1 MAVTSQDE
9 FVDLYEILELATDA
23 EAETIRKRI
32 NELYLESQ
40 QNLDHRNAKKRLQY
54 QQMYEIFLPQAR
66 HLLLDKRRREEYD
79 RYLTAYR
86 TGNKVVTAEP
96 STPSVSMPESAPQTE
111 EPPLPGMAEVE
122 VDPAVLAAEREDIW
136 AKWKQGLEL
145 IADDAPS
152 VPASLA
158 DRAAAAQE
166 AAPQSQEAVPPPVTP
181 NRAPARPD
189 VPPFAQRPQSAPRP
203 AAPPPRATTEAA
215 PTPPAAGTRAAPPPP
230 RAARPKRPPTVGY
243 GSGLAGE
250 PSPEEVE
257 RVKEH
262 ERHLE
267 LQRADITREVA
278 QTAGLLSAA
287 VGGVIIF
294 IVGCVGL
301 FFLVR
306 TLKEIPLGLSSGVF
320 SGILLLVILGAAAFG
335 ATRMR
340 DKAEN
345 SKEVELSQLS
355 HEELLRQYGSK

>member
-32 NELYLESQ
+32 NELYLEAQ

-79 RYLTAYR
+79 RYLNAYR

-96 STPSVSMPESAPQTE
+96 STPSVSMPETSSQTE

-122 VDPAVLAAEREDIW
+122 VDPEVLAAEREDIW

-145 IADDAPS
+145 IADDAPA
-152 VPASLA
+152 VPAPLA

-166 AAPQSQEAVPPPVTP
+166 ASPQNQEVAPTPVTP
-181 NRAPARPD
+181 NSAPARPD

-203 AAPPPRATTEAA
+203 AAPPPRTTSDVPSSPSGAA
-215 PTPPAAGTRAAPPPP
+215 RQAPPPP
-230 RAARPKRPPTVGY
+230 RAARPKRPPSVGY
-243 GSGLAGE
+243 GAALAGE
-250 PSPEEVE
+250 PTPEEVE
-257 RVKEH
+257 RAKEH

-267 LQRADITREVA
+267 LQRAEITREAA

-294 IVGCVGL
+294 IVGCIGL
-301 FFLVR
+301 FFLVNN
-306 TLKEIPLGLSSGVF
+306 LKEIPLGLSSGVF

-335 ATRMR
+335 ASRMR
-340 DKAEN
+340 DRAEN

-355 HEELLRQYGSK
+355 HEELLRQYRSK